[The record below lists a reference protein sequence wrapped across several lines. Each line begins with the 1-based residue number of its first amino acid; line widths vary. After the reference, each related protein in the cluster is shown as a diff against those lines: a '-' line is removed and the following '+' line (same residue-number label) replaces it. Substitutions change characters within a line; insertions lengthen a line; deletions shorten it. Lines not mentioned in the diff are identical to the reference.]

1 MKTIIQASIVGGSG
15 ALGSGLAYRLAK
27 AGHSVAIGS
36 RSSEKAIEAAD
47 AINRRLGN
55 SNVAGMTN
63 IEAAV
68 QGEVVFLTVPFASQ
82 GSTLDEIKS
91 SVQGKIL
98 VDVTVPLVPPRV
110 ARVTLPPNGSAAV
123 TAQLMLGEGVRV
135 VSAFHNVAAT
145 HLHDDDHD
153 HECDVLVFGNDKAA
167 RERVVGLSQE
177 MGLKAWHGG
186 AIENSV
192 MAESLT
198 SVLIFINKNYGIDG
212 AGIRITGRP
221 AL

>member
-1 MKTIIQASIVGGSG
+1 MKTSIQVSIVGGSG

-36 RSSEKAIEAAD
+36 RSSEKAAEAAD
-47 AINRRLGN
+47 ALNRRLGGN
-55 SNVAGMTN
+55 KVTGMTN
-63 IEAAV
+63 VEAAA
-68 QGEVVFLTVPFASQ
+68 QGEIVFLTVPFASH
-82 GSTLDEIKS
+82 GATLEEIKEE
-91 SVQGKIL
+91 VQGKIV

-123 TAQLMLGEGVRV
+123 TAQLVLGDGVRV

-145 HLHDDDHD
+145 HLHDDEHE
-153 HECDVLVFGNDKAA
+153 HECDVMVFGNDKAA
-167 RERVVGLSQE
+167 RDCILALSQE

-186 AIENSV
+186 AIDNSV

-221 AL
+221 NS